1 MDKLWV
7 VFRYELSH
15 ILRSRWLLW
24 VFIFLFAL
32 SFLIQ
37 AQVSDSQKSLL
48 SLSGI
53 LLLFLPLMSLLFSSL
68 FWYQQESFTQIVL
81 STRFRRWQLL
91 WGRWAAL
98 VISMG
103 GTSLLA
109 IALPLAMRHHLQ
121 WQWIVFLIASLMLMM
136 AMVSVSLLSA
146 MAFSDRLK
154 GVSLSFAFWIYMA
167 FLFDA
172 FLYFFISEFYSYPLE
187 LPLVFMCALN
197 PVTLVRLFLLML
209 FDSYA
214 LLGMTGLVIKNW
226 VVGFRG
232 MCFVFVTLFLW
243 SLIPMVVATYRF
255 EKKDL

>member
-7 VFRYELSH
+7 VLKYELSH

-24 VFIFLFAL
+24 VFLFLFAL

-37 AQVSDSQKSLL
+37 AQVEDSQKSLL
-48 SLSGI
+48 SMSGI
-53 LLLFLPLMSLLFSSL
+53 LLLFLPLMALLFSSL

-81 STRFRRWQLL
+81 SMRFRRWQLL
-91 WGRWAAL
+91 WGRWSAL
-98 VISMG
+98 VLSMG
-103 GTSLLA
+103 GTSLIA
-109 IALPLAMRHHLQ
+109 IALPLVFRHNFQ
-121 WQWIVFLIASLMLMM
+121 WQWFVFLIASFMLMM
-136 AMVSVSLLSA
+136 SMVSVSILIA
-146 MAFSDRLK
+146 MNFSDRLK

-172 FLYFFISEFYSYPLE
+172 LLYYFISEFYSYPLE
-187 LPLVFMCALN
+187 IPLVFLCALN

-226 VVGFRG
+226 VVGVRG

-243 SLIPMVVATYRF
+243 SLLPMLIATYRF